1 MIVKGVPSNYQGK
14 ISEWIYL
21 HGMFETLNK
30 SDFCVVEGL
39 SLPPTDEAYGIHD
52 VTVIINE
59 LQYPG
64 KLYLWKR
71 NNTWAGLVVS
81 VDDPDYIDDAETK
94 YNAREEWL

>member
-1 MIVKGVPSNYQGK
+1 MTVKGVPSNHPGK
-14 ISEWIYL
+14 ISECIYL
-21 HGMFETLNK
+21 HGMFESMNK

-39 SLPPTDEAYGIHD
+39 VLPPTDEEYGIHD

-71 NNTWAGLVVS
+71 ANLWAGLVVS
-81 VDDPDYIDDAETK
+81 VDDPEYMEDAEKK
-94 YNAREEWL
+94 YNNKEEDI